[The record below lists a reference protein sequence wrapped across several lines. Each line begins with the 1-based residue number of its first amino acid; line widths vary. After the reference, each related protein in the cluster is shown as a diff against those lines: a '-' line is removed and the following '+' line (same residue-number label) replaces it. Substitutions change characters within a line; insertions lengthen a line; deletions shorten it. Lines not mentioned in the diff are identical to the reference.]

1 MPNFN
6 QGTLQMKFVE
16 LVDIEE
22 LRGLCESFTTLTGAV
37 TAILDT
43 EGNILIA
50 TGWQQI
56 CTHFHR
62 MQPWTAARCRESDT
76 VLASRLRQGEAYNV
90 YKCKNGLVDVAVP
103 ITIGGEHVA
112 NLFTGQFF
120 FESPNKDLF
129 IRQAK
134 EFGFGEKT
142 YLAALEKVPV
152 FSEAR
157 VREMMGFLTHLAQL
171 MGEMGLAKL
180 RLKEANAILQAR
192 EADYR
197 HQAATDFLTE
207 LPSRRSFFTRLGDE
221 LARFK
226 RSDVQPVALLMIDLD
241 HFKETNDR
249 FGHIAGDALLKH
261 FGVLLTTGLRRID
274 MAGRVG
280 GDEFG
285 IILPGTSAQAALLF
299 ARRLVERIASSPLS
313 FHGQDLGMTVSIGV
327 TELSITDPSL
337 DSALARAD
345 KALYRAKA
353 MGRNRVGLAE
363 VGDEL

>member
-1 MPNFN
+1 
-6 QGTLQMKFVE
+6 MKFVE

-22 LRGLCESFTTLTGAV
+22 LRDLCEGFTTLTGAV
-37 TAILDT
+37 TAVLDI

-50 TGWQQI
+50 TGWQHI

-76 VLASRLRQGEAYNV
+76 VLASALRHGDAYNV

-103 ITIGGEHVA
+103 IMIGGEHVA
-112 NLFTGQFF
+112 NFFTGQFF
-120 FESPNKDLF
+120 FESPDRDFF

-134 EFGFGEKT
+134 EFGFGEQT
-142 YLAALEKVPV
+142 YLAALEKVPI

-157 VREMMGFLTHLAQL
+157 VHEMMGFLTRLAQI

-180 RLKEANAILQAR
+180 RLEEANAALETR
-192 EADYR
+192 EAEYR

-207 LPSRRSFFTRLGDE
+207 LPSRRSFFKRLGDE
-221 LARFK
+221 LERFK

-241 HFKETNDR
+241 RFKEINDQ

-261 FGVLLTTGLRRID
+261 FGGLLTSELRRID
-274 MAGRVG
+274 MAGRIG

-285 IILPGTSAQAALLF
+285 LILPGTSAQAALIF
-299 ARRLVERIASSPLS
+299 ATRLAERIANSPLS
-313 FHGQDLGMTVSIGV
+313 FDGQALSLTVSIGA
-327 TELSITDPSL
+327 TEMSVTDPSL
-337 DSALARAD
+337 DSVLARAD
-345 KALYRAKA
+345 KALYRAKEL
-353 MGRNRVGLAE
+353 GRNRVEMVE
-363 VGDEL
+363 VGD